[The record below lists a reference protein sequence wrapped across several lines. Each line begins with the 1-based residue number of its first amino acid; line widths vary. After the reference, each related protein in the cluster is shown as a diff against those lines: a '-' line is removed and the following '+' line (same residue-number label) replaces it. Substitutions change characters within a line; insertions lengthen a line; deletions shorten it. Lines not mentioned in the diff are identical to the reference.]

1 MSKRTKVLRGIVHIL
16 MALYIVVILFPLLW
30 MVLSGFKS
38 DADIFSSPWSLPE
51 SWKISNY
58 IYVWTT
64 YIQKSVLNSL
74 FFTVVGTFFVVLIS
88 GMAAYAIIR
97 FRFKH
102 KYLVFMFVLSGM
114 MLAPQCSL
122 IPIYKMLS
130 TIGLYNT
137 RIGMLIPYIAYRV
150 PFSFF
155 LMWSFMLNL
164 PVEVEEAAIID
175 GCSIRQVFF
184 NIVLK
189 MSKPVIARTA
199 VMSARYIWNDF
210 AFALVFSEGRELQ
223 TVPLAIFAIRS
234 TSQTQWGVL
243 IAGLTLAALPMVV
256 VYICL
261 QQYFVD
267 GMNSG
272 AVKG

>member
-1 MSKRTKVLRGIVHIL
+1 MSKKSKVLRGIVHIF
-16 MALYIVVILFPLLW
+16 MALYIVIILFPLLW
-30 MVLSGFKS
+30 MVISGFKS
-38 DADIFSSPWSLPE
+38 DSDIFSSPWSLPE
-51 SWKISNY
+51 SWNPSSY
-58 IYVWTT
+58 IYVWKT
-64 YIQKSVLNSL
+64 YIQKAVFNSL
-74 FFTVVGTFFVVLIS
+74 TFTVVGTLLVVLIS
-88 GMAAYAIIR
+88 GMAAYAVIR

-102 KYLVFMFVLSGM
+102 KYIVFMFILSGM

-130 TIGLYNT
+130 TVGLYNT
-137 RIGMLIPYIAYRV
+137 RIGMLIPYVAYRI

-155 LMWSFMLNL
+155 LMWSFMINL
-164 PVEVEEAAIID
+164 PIEVEEAAIID

-184 NIVLK
+184 NIVFK
-189 MSKPVIARTA
+189 MSKPVIATTA

-223 TVPLAIFAIRS
+223 TVPLAVFAIRS
-234 TSQTQWGVL
+234 TNQTQWSIL
-243 IAGLTLAALPMVV
+243 IAGLTLAALPMVI

-267 GMNSG
+267 GMNAG

>member
-38 DADIFSSPWSLPE
+38 DTDIFSSPWSLPT

-155 LMWSFMLNL
+155 LMWSFMINL

-189 MSKPVIARTA
+189 MSKPVIATAA

-267 GMNSG
+267 GMNAG

>member
-38 DADIFSSPWSLPE
+38 DTDIFSSPWSLPT

-189 MSKPVIARTA
+189 MSKPVIATTA

>member
-189 MSKPVIARTA
+189 MSKPVIATTA
-199 VMSARYIWNDF
+199 VMRARYIWNDF

>member
-189 MSKPVIARTA
+189 MSKPVIATTA

-210 AFALVFSEGRELQ
+210 AFALVFSEGRERQ

-234 TSQTQWGVL
+234 PSQTQWGVL

>member
-184 NIVLK
+184 KIVLK
-189 MSKPVIARTA
+189 MSKPVIATTA

>member
-38 DADIFSSPWSLPE
+38 DTDIFSSPWSLPT

-155 LMWSFMLNL
+155 LMWSFMINL

-189 MSKPVIARTA
+189 MSKPVIATTA

-267 GMNSG
+267 GMNAG

>member
-38 DADIFSSPWSLPE
+38 DADIFFFFLSLPE

-189 MSKPVIARTA
+189 MSKPVIATTA

>member
-189 MSKPVIARTA
+189 MSKPVIATTA
-199 VMSARYIWNDF
+199 VMCARYIWNDF

>member
-97 FRFKH
+97 LNINILF
-102 KYLVFMFVLSGM
+102 L
-114 MLAPQCSL
+114 C
-122 IPIYKMLS
+122 
-130 TIGLYNT
+130 LY
-137 RIGMLIPYIAYRV
+137 YQA
-150 PFSFF
+150 
-155 LMWSFMLNL
+155 
-164 PVEVEEAAIID
+164 
-175 GCSIRQVFF
+175 
-184 NIVLK
+184 
-189 MSKPVIARTA
+189 
-199 VMSARYIWNDF
+199 
-210 AFALVFSEGRELQ
+210 
-223 TVPLAIFAIRS
+223 
-234 TSQTQWGVL
+234 
-243 IAGLTLAALPMVV
+243 
-256 VYICL
+256 
-261 QQYFVD
+261 
-267 GMNSG
+267 
-272 AVKG
+272 

>member
-102 KYLVFMFVLSGM
+102 QYLVFMFVLSGM

-155 LMWSFMLNL
+155 LMWSFMINL

-189 MSKPVIARTA
+189 MSKPVIATTA

>member
-155 LMWSFMLNL
+155 LMWSFMINL

-189 MSKPVIARTA
+189 MSKPVIATTT

>member
-102 KYLVFMFVLSGM
+102 NYLVFMFVLSGM

-189 MSKPVIARTA
+189 MSKPVIATTA

>member
-102 KYLVFMFVLSGM
+102 KDLVFMFVLSGM

-189 MSKPVIARTA
+189 MSKPVIATTA

>member
-1 MSKRTKVLRGIVHIL
+1 

-189 MSKPVIARTA
+189 MSKPVISTTA